1 MSRIS
6 STGAIED
13 GGPGFPKAGVTGPS
27 AAKEERMAKLFSRAF
42 MTIVLTTAALSA
54 FLSFPPRALAQDKGE
69 PAFDPATRLWYT
81 HPAAKWENA
90 LPIGNGRL
98 GAMVFGKTD
107 EEEIQLNEETYW
119 SGGPY
124 STVVKGGFRA
134 LPEIRRLVFDG
145 NFKMAH
151 ILFGRDLMG
160 YPVEQMKYQ
169 CLGRLMVSFPSKE
182 PVTDY
187 RHELDLDAAVV
198 RTTYVQGG
206 VRFTREAFVSP
217 VDQVV
222 VVRLTADRPGQVS
235 FMAQL
240 RGERNSAH
248 SNYATDYFRMD
259 GLAPDGLV
267 VAGKSADYMGV
278 TGALRYES
286 RLKAFPEGG
295 TMSLDWDELRVTGA
309 DAVTLLIATAT
320 SFVSYKDV
328 SGDARARV
336 GTALAAAA
344 GKPYETLKAAH
355 LEEHRRLFRR
365 VAMALPETPNS
376 LLPTDERLE
385 NFDGTNDPA
394 LGALIFQFGRYLL
407 ITSSRP
413 GTQPANLQG
422 IWNKDMNPMWDSK
435 YTTNINT
442 EMNYWPAEVGN
453 LSECAE
459 PLFRMIRE
467 LTDQGSQVAREDY
480 GAGGWVFH
488 QNTDLWR
495 VAAPM
500 DGPSWGT
507 FTTGGAWL
515 ATHLWEHYLFTG
527 DKAFLADYYPVLRGS
542 AEFFLD
548 FLVPHP
554 RSGWLVTNPS
564 TSPENFPA
572 VPGQTR
578 FFDEITTFMTT
589 TSICAGSTIDMAI
602 LNDLF
607 GAVAQAADALG
618 IDREFKARVL
628 AAKAKLA
635 PMQIGH
641 RGNLQEWL
649 EDWDETEKSHR
660 HISGLWGLFP
670 GHQVSAR
677 RTPKFADGAKVVL
690 EQRGLPGNGWSS
702 AWKAACWARLGDGAK
717 ALENF
722 TYAMHQ
728 YTTDS
733 LFSICSRAMQVDG
746 AFGMSAAVAEM
757 LLQSH
762 EDELALLPALPAAWS
777 GGEVKGL
784 VARGGFEVDLRWKD
798 GRIVSATLVSR
809 NGNPC
814 RVRTA
819 VPVKVTCRGKSV
831 SVRRPDTG
839 LLEFRTEAGLT
850 YVLTASK

>member
-1 MSRIS
+1 MTTNSR
-6 STGAIED
+6 
-13 GGPGFPKAGVTGPS
+13 
-27 AAKEERMAKLFSRAF
+27 
-42 MTIVLTTAALSA
+42 
-54 FLSFPPRALAQDKGE
+54 RALAAVAALAVFLSV
-69 PAFDPATRLWYT
+69 PAGALAQEKAESASDPATRLWYA

-90 LPIGNGRL
+90 LPVGNGRM
-98 GAMVFGKTD
+98 GAMVFGKTE

-124 STVVKGGFRA
+124 STVVRGGNKV
-134 LPEIRRLVFDG
+134 LPEIQKLVFEG
-145 NFKMAH
+145 NYKMAH
-151 ILFGRDLMG
+151 ILFGRNLMG

-169 CLGRLMVSFPSKE
+169 SLGRLVVRFLSKE
-182 PVTDY
+182 PVTQY
-187 RHELDLDAAVV
+187 RHELDLDAAVA
-198 RTTYVQGG
+198 RTEYVQGG
-206 VRFTREAFVSP
+206 IRFTREVFASP
-217 VDQVV
+217 VDQVI
-222 VVRLTADRPGQVS
+222 VVRLMADRPGQVS
-235 FMAQL
+235 FKAQL
-240 RGERNSAH
+240 RGERNPAH

-267 VAGKSADYMGV
+267 VKGKSADYMGV

-286 RLKAFPEGG
+286 RLKALPEGG
-295 TMSLDWDELRVTGA
+295 TMRLDWDELGITGA
-309 DAVTLLIATAT
+309 DAVTLLIAAAT
-320 SFVSYKDV
+320 NFVNYKDV
-328 SGDARARV
+328 SGDPHARIEV
-336 GTALAAAA
+336 ALAAAA

-365 VAMALPETPNS
+365 VALTLPATPNS
-376 LLPTDERLE
+376 LLPTDERLKK
-385 NFDGTNDPA
+385 FDGTNDPA
-394 LGALIFQFGRYLL
+394 LGALVFQFGRYLL
-407 ITSSRP
+407 ISSSRP

-453 LSECAE
+453 LAECAE

-467 LTDQGSQVAREDY
+467 LADQGSQVARENY
-480 GAGGWVFH
+480 GARGWVFH

-527 DKAFLADYYPVLRGS
+527 DKVFLEEYYPILKSS

-548 FLVPHP
+548 FLVAHP
-554 RSGWLVTNPS
+554 RYGWLVTNPS

-572 VPGQTR
+572 VPGQAR
-578 FFDEITTFMTT
+578 FFDEITTFLTT

-602 LNDLF
+602 LNELF
-607 GAVAQAADALG
+607 GAVAQAADVLG
-618 IDREFKARVL
+618 VDRDFKAKVL
-628 AAKAKLA
+628 AAKARLA
-635 PMQIGH
+635 PMQIG
-641 RGNLQEWL
+641 RKGNLQEWL

-670 GHQVSAR
+670 GRQVSAR
-677 RTPKFADGAKVVL
+677 RTPKFAAGGKVVL

-702 AWKAACWARLGDGAK
+702 AWKAACWARLGEGAK
-717 ALENF
+717 AMENF

-746 AFGMSAAVAEM
+746 SFGMSAAVAEM
-757 LLQSH
+757 MLQSH
-762 EDELALLPALPAAWS
+762 EDELEFLPALPPAWKY
-777 GGEVKGL
+777 GEVKGL
-784 VARGGFEVDLRWKD
+784 VARGSFEVGLRWKD

-819 VPVKVTCRGKSV
+819 VPMKVTRMGRTM
-831 SVRRPDTG
+831 SVRRPEPG
-839 LLEFRTEAGLT
+839 LIEFRTEPGIAYT
-850 YVLTASK
+850 LTASGR